1 MQTEQIMKQTT
12 KNTMNAMKTIVK
24 RLIGTAAVVAAL
36 VGVQCTAAAQEIE
49 LTFGQQN
56 KTLAKHFAPQLLGS
70 DGTSVVY
77 VMTKG
82 VVAPSKELVSFD
94 MQQKEQA
101 AVKLCKVKLNGTYDI
116 NVERAFVNGS
126 EIDLLV
132 SNTRDNG
139 LVVTHERRTMATLE
153 LQGEARTLVNMSGT
167 KEDGLFFFSAVSPN
181 GKLLATATAKVE
193 AGIGAEVRVGLY
205 SDKVEE
211 YWSMEVPA
219 HGFSDMM
226 VSNDGEVVLVGMQEK
241 DGRGTVQVT
250 VADGEKSD
258 YQSFGYTTNG
268 VLKEWAPAFYKD
280 GRVVLV
286 AAMQSDY
293 KTLMRVGP
301 NIDCIDAVSCQM
313 ASGEVSVDRHSF
325 GEAELARM
333 ENKKGNTTGY
343 RWMEMGNLQQVI
355 GDEEGAFAVVDN
367 QWDTYN
373 QYGWVSRERRGMMV
387 LRIGSDG
394 RFKWTHTERT
404 YTYAPAGLRDM
415 IRYRWT
421 ATADGIMLAWTTNSK
436 DAAKGTDE
444 KVKGSKLYIGSSEL
458 TVMTL
463 DREGQTKKASFSLGG
478 LALHLY
484 PTPLDKGEW
493 LLLATGKTKGKFG
506 KLRIVN

>member
-1 MQTEQIMKQTT
+1 
-12 KNTMNAMKTIVK
+12 MKTIVM
-24 RLIGTAAVVAAL
+24 RLRKLAAVVAVL
-36 VGVQCTAAAQEIE
+36 VGVQCTAAAQEID

-56 KTLAKHFAPQLLGS
+56 NTLAKSFMHQLLGS
-70 DGTSVVY
+70 DGQSVVY
-77 VMTKG
+77 VKQKG
-82 VVAPSKELVSFD
+82 LIASRELVSYD

-101 AVKLCKVKLNGTYDI
+101 AVKLCKVKLNGSFDV
-116 NVERAFVNGS
+116 NVEQAFVHGN
-126 EIDLLV
+126 EIDLLM
-132 SNTRDNG
+132 SDTRDNG

-153 LQGEARTLVNMSGT
+153 LQGEARTLANLSGT
-167 KEDGLFFFSAVSPN
+167 KDDGLFFFSAVSPN

-193 AGIGAEVRVGLY
+193 AGIGAEVRVTLY
-205 SDKVEE
+205 SDKIEE

-258 YQSFGYTTNG
+258 YQSFGYKTNG

-313 ASGEVSVDRHSF
+313 ASGEVTVDRHSF

-373 QYGWVSRERRGMMV
+373 QNGWLSRERRGMMV
-387 LRIGSDG
+387 LRIGADG
-394 RFKWTHTERT
+394 RFKWVRTERT
-404 YTYAPAGLRDM
+404 YTYAHANSRDI
-415 IRYRWT
+415 IRYRWLPT
-421 ATADGIMLAWTTNSK
+421 EEGIMLAWTTNSK
-436 DAAKGTDE
+436 DLGKGDDE

-463 DREGQTKKASFSLGG
+463 DREGQTKKANFSLGG
-478 LALHLY
+478 LALHLF
-484 PTPLDKGEW
+484 PTPLGKGEW

-506 KLRIVN
+506 KLKIEN